1 MNKENII
8 KLVGNQIQ
16 DIIALETIRSYT
28 IEHLDKSD
36 KDYQKHVSDLNVYIV
51 WKCKTLQNWKY
62 LLSTN
67 LPDSM
72 YYELTYNGDKKN
84 GI

>member
-28 IEHLDKSD
+28 IEHLT
-36 KDYQKHVSDLNVYIV
+36 VI
-51 WKCKTLQNWKY
+51 
-62 LLSTN
+62 
-67 LPDSM
+67 
-72 YYELTYNGDKKN
+72 KKN

>member
-36 KDYQKHVSDLNVYIV
+36 KDYQKYVSDLYVYIV
-51 WKCKTLQNWKY
+51 
-62 LLSTN
+62 
-67 LPDSM
+67 
-72 YYELTYNGDKKN
+72 
-84 GI
+84 

>member
-28 IEHLDKSD
+28 SEATQLSIWISLIKTTKSMCRI
-36 KDYQKHVSDLNVYIV
+36 YMYILCGRI
-51 WKCKTLQNWKY
+51 KLYRTGSIC
-62 LLSTN
+62 
-67 LPDSM
+67 
-72 YYELTYNGDKKN
+72 
-84 GI
+84 